1 MGLGDLLRELRLM
14 KGQDGYRYCLA
25 WLVVAIHICARPSL
39 IAFGL
44 WILGSRAGDG
54 AGNLT
59 MNSLL
64 TLVAFAIQKYFQH
77 G

>member
-1 MGLGDLLRELRLM
+1 MIHFAHLTKVGTMGLGDLLRELRLM

-44 WILGSRAGDG
+44 WI
-54 AGNLT
+54 
-59 MNSLL
+59 
-64 TLVAFAIQKYFQH
+64 
-77 G
+77 